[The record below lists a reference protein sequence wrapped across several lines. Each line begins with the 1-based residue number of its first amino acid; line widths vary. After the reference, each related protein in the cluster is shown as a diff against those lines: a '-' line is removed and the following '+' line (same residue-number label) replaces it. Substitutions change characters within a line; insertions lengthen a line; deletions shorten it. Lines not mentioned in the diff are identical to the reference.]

1 MTGVRTSA
9 GEELERRLDA
19 VGWGVLL
26 LYSGVLRLVSAPW
39 GAWLAGVG
47 LILLGASAARRALRL
62 KVSGFIVICG
72 SVALGTGLGQ
82 LAGLDVPG
90 LALLLI
96 ACGLALIAGT
106 VVRRGE
112 AANRRA

>member
-1 MTGVRTSA
+1 MALHHPIPCGYSDHVAGPHTQVGIDLQVHIHRHQIAHLACAHIMDGPDARCARQGVNN
-9 GEELERRLDA
+9 
-19 VGWGVLL
+19 
-26 LYSGVLRLVSAPW
+26 
-39 GAWLAGVG
+39 
-47 LILLGASAARRALRL
+47 
-62 KVSGFIVICG
+62 C
-72 SVALGTGLGQ
+72 
-82 LAGLDVPG
+82 